1 MDATSSWSVWGLE
14 ASIAV
19 QNPALIAEAER
30 LVRGVVAQVDDACS
44 RFRPDSELMRLQPE
58 LAAGVDVSPLLAAL
72 VQSALEAALWT
83 DGDVDP
89 TLGKDLVALGY
100 DRDIARVRLDPAG
113 AITTVS
119 LPQRRTPGWRLV
131 DLKGQTLT
139 VPRNLQLDLGATAK
153 AVAADRAASL
163 VFDELGCGIL
173 VSLGGDIATAG
184 PAPEGGWQVLVQDLP
199 TDPWQQVTLGA
210 GQAMATSS
218 TQKRRWKHDS
228 HDMHHILDPR
238 CGLPAEPVW
247 CSVTVAAPSCLLANA
262 YSTAGIVRGF
272 AAVSWFEHEGITAR
286 LMDQQGRTV
295 ATGGWPRENDVMMGA
310 DLHG

>member
-1 MDATSSWSVWGLE
+1 M
-14 ASIAV
+14 
-19 QNPALIAEAER
+19 
-30 LVRGVVAQVDDACS
+30 
-44 RFRPDSELMRLQPE
+44 
-58 LAAGVDVSPLLAAL
+58 
-72 VQSALEAALWT
+72 
-83 DGDVDP
+83 
-89 TLGKDLVALGY
+89 
-100 DRDIARVRLDPAG
+100 
-113 AITTVS
+113 
-119 LPQRRTPGWRLV
+119 
-131 DLKGQTLT
+131 
-139 VPRNLQLDLGATAK
+139 
-153 AVAADRAASL
+153 
-163 VFDELGCGIL
+163 
-173 VSLGGDIATAG
+173 
-184 PAPEGGWQVLVQDLP
+184 LVQDLP

-247 CSVTVAAPSCLLANA
+247 RSVTVAAPSCLLANA

>member
-1 MDATSSWSVWGLE
+1 MDAISSWSVWGLE

-19 QNPALIAEAER
+19 ENPALIAEAGR

-72 VQSALEAALWT
+72 VQSALDAARWT

-89 TLGKDLVALGY
+89 TLGRDLVALGY

-113 AITTVS
+113 AVTTVCV
-119 LPQRRTPGWRLV
+119 PQRRTPGWRLV
-131 DLKGQTLT
+131 DLKGQTLA
-139 VPRNLQLDLGATAK
+139 VPRNLRLDLGATAK
-153 AVAADRAASL
+153 AVAADRAVSL
-163 VFDELGCGIL
+163 VFGELGCGIL

-199 TDPWQQVTLGA
+199 TDPWQQVALGA

-218 TQKRRWKHDS
+218 TQKRRWKHEGQ
-228 HDMHHILDPR
+228 DMHHILDPR
-238 CGLPAEPVW
+238 WGLPAETVW
-247 CSVTVAAPSCLLANA
+247 RSVTVAAPSCLLANA

-272 AAVSWFEHEGITAR
+272 AAVSWFEQEGIAGR
-286 LMDQQGRTV
+286 FVDQQGRTV
-295 ATGGWPRENDVMMGA
+295 ATGSWPSEEYSTTVA
-310 DLHG
+310 DSHG